1 MVNLSNENVIHI
13 QKEGV
18 EYLQF
23 RKLLEYEDIINHAYS
38 LGIDKNY
45 RTAKASKEKLAE
57 EDYEKALQDYKNLCQ
72 AIDSKPEHLVKTNQE
87 HTNQVKVVKEKVNFN
102 EPDFNL
108 EQYNK
113 TDGLITNQ
121 KHILLATTNA
131 DCILLLF
138 FDPVKKVI
146 ANTHSGWRGT
156 LQRISVETI
165 KKMKMQFNCNPK
177 DILCCICPS
186 IRKCHFEVEKEVKE
200 SFEKEF
206 QDIDTI
212 DEIIKETIPNRKW
225 NIDTV
230 KINQIILQKEGLRPE
245 NIIDSKICSVC
256 HSDFVHS
263 YRVEKQGY
271 GLNTAL
277 IELK

>member
-1 MVNLSNENVIHI
+1 MNLSNENVIHI

-23 RKLLEYEDIINHAYS
+23 RKLLEYKHIINHAYS

-45 RTAKASKEKLAE
+45 RTAKANKEELAE
-57 EDYEKALQDYKNLCQ
+57 EDYQKALQDYKNLCQ
-72 AIDSKPEHLVKTNQE
+72 AIDSEPEHLVKTNQE

-108 EQYNK
+108 EPYNK

-121 KHILLATTNA
+121 KDIMLAATNA

-138 FDPVKKVI
+138 FDPIKKVI

-156 LQRISVETI
+156 LQRISIETV
-165 KKMKMQFNCNPK
+165 KRMKEEFHCKPE
-177 DILCCICPS
+177 DIICCICPS

-200 SFEKEF
+200 KFEKEF

-212 DEIIKETIPNRKW
+212 DEIIQETVINQKW

-230 KINQIILQKEGLRPE
+230 EINQIILQKEGLKPE

-256 HSDFVHS
+256 HSNLIHS